1 MKKKLKNLPESNKQA
16 IKFVIIGILAVLTD
30 IICYFIVLS
39 LLPEKVY
46 YLDNEV
52 VAKICSFLF
61 GFSVTYTLNNKWT
74 WRKNDHT
81 KERIFKS
88 LVLYG
93 LSLGLNVFLNS
104 FFLDLLETKGFV
116 NYFPF
121 SFANQ
126 IIEFSGF
133 KIGSH
138 LFAIILTTGLTAV
151 FNFLGQKFWVF
162 KNTEEDTEDQ

>member
-16 IKFVIIGILAVLTD
+16 IKFIIIGVFAVLTD

-39 LLPEKVY
+39 FLPEKVFG
-46 YLDNEV
+46 LDNEV
-52 VAKICSFLF
+52 VAKTCSFLC
-61 GFSVTYTLNNKWT
+61 GFTVTYTFNNKWT

-81 KERIFKS
+81 RERIIKS

-93 LSLGLNVFLNS
+93 ISLGLNVSLNS
-104 FFLDLLETKGFV
+104 IFLYMLENQGFV
-116 NYFPF
+116 NFFPF
-121 SFANQ
+121 SFVNQ
-126 IIEFSGF
+126 LIQFSGF

-138 LFAIILTTGLTAV
+138 LFAIIMTTGLTAV

-162 KNTEEDTEDQ
+162 KNEEESEA